1 MFKKPIA
8 AVLLAVSAL
17 AGCINDGTVAD
28 KHPITFEKPNP
39 GGGPSKAQSEAAL
52 RSWLVANVPEGDT
65 AKNISVGPVRYA
77 AILWPFPEKDFF
89 VCARYTA
96 KNQYG
101 TFEPPR
107 NVLMTMRVYDA
118 SKGWQTA
125 LVKDETFDG
134 YRQYCIG
141 QPHA

>member
-8 AVLLAVSAL
+8 AVLLAASAL
-17 AGCINDGTVAD
+17 AGCMNDGTVAD

-77 AILWPFPEKDFF
+77 RDPLA
-89 VCARYTA
+89 V
-96 KNQYG
+96 
-101 TFEPPR
+101 
-107 NVLMTMRVYDA
+107 
-118 SKGWQTA
+118 S
-125 LVKDETFDG
+125 
-134 YRQYCIG
+134 
-141 QPHA
+141 